1 MGCDFPFA
9 APQFDTL
16 WLRREYPSHTP
27 AVAPLRLIPCQHAQA
42 IATLILFW
50 LLAGSR
56 TVRRSAASGADGIFE
71 PV

>member
-1 MGCDFPFA
+1 
-9 APQFDTL
+9 
-16 WLRREYPSHTP
+16 
-27 AVAPLRLIPCQHAQA
+27 LIPYQHAQA
-42 IATLILFW
+42 IATLILSW